1 MTELQPLIG
10 RADACDRIL
19 QACERTMKGSGEVL
33 IVRAEPGMGK
43 SELLTW
49 IQDACK
55 ATLPD
60 LTVLRVDCRPPI
72 GSFHAGGIQP
82 LQPFGHAIEQMYI
95 HSGAA
100 AKKRLALNIGMSV
113 LASIPIAG
121 DLFYAVKAISQDV
134 SEYKRET
141 SALQQKKRAAIE
153 ECIGT
158 LTAIAERQP
167 YVLLVDDGHWADS
180 QSVEVLRALVDLSHR
195 LPLLLV
201 WTVTSTVSQRIN
213 PTLTSLMHT
222 PSIADHTIG
231 LQALS
236 LAESS
241 AIVHALAPSHDV
253 TEPVLA
259 RLHDRTAGIPGIL
272 VEYVKYLERNGDFS
286 DDLAVTIGEHPN
298 TDVVLQEIPEADAV
312 ILSLCAAEGQEFTAF
327 MISALMNT
335 DVLTTVRELRRIQQT
350 TGLIKSLGM
359 RTRYGVKTTTYE
371 FVQSFAYTYF
381 LHRPEYEERKAVH
394 QRISDVLQREFSQTP
409 HDEMR
414 PQLAVFI
421 AAHSA
426 EAGDTATTERMLSMS
441 ADHARA
447 IGADDIRGFIIRD
460 LLPLYGGGVDDEV
473 VALSDAS
480 SAIDRANVDGGGSL
494 TSAMT
499 FAERIRALSN
509 MLIEGRAFDVAEHC
523 SAVLV
528 DVSVSF
534 TTSERVTLLCLGARA
549 FAERDALLDAES
561 NLQRAEQLAAG
572 SPRELCMILNVRATI
587 QQRQGNLESARE
599 LLFVAARHA
608 ESLPMPSR
616 LLTLSNIVLLLRA
629 MNDPGAERYERT
641 VRKLTTELSW
651 NALRTDLR
659 L

>member
-1 MTELQPLIG
+1 MTEIRPLIG

-19 QACERTMKGSGEVL
+19 QACARTTKGSGDVL

-43 SELLTW
+43 SAVLSW
-49 IQDACK
+49 VQDACK

-82 LQPFGHAIEQMYI
+82 LQPFGHAIEQMYL

-141 SALQQKKRAAIE
+141 SALQQKKRAAVD
-153 ECIGT
+153 ECIET
-158 LTAIAERQP
+158 LTSIAERQP

-195 LPLLLV
+195 LPMLLV
-201 WTVTSTVSQRIN
+201 WTVTSTVAQRIN

-222 PSIADHTIG
+222 PAISEHIIG
-231 LQALS
+231 LQSLS
-236 LAESS
+236 LEDST
-241 AIVHALAPSHDV
+241 AIVHELAPSHDV
-253 TEPVLA
+253 AAPVLA

-272 VEYVKYLERNGDFS
+272 VEYVKYLERTGDFS

-298 TDVVLQEIPEADAV
+298 TDVVLQEIPEEDSV

-327 MISALMNT
+327 MISSLMNT
-335 DVLTTVRELRRIQQT
+335 DVLTTVKELRRLQQQ

-371 FVQSFAYTYF
+371 FAQSFAYTYF

-394 QRISDVLQREFSQTP
+394 QRITDVLQKEFAQTP

-414 PQLAVFI
+414 SQLAVFI

-426 EAGDTATTERMLSMS
+426 EAEDLATTERMLAMS
-441 ADHARA
+441 ADHARSV
-447 IGADDIRGFIIRD
+447 GADDIRGFIIRD
-460 LLPLYGGGVDDEV
+460 LLPMYGGGTENAVTVTTDAATVE
-473 VALSDAS
+473 LSDGL
-480 SAIDRANVDGGGSL
+480 DGGGTLS
-494 TSAMT
+494 SAMS
-499 FAERIRALSN
+499 FADRIRVLSN
-509 MLIEGRAFDVAEHC
+509 MLIDGRAFDVAEHC
-523 SAVLV
+523 SAILV
-528 DVSVSF
+528 DANVPF

-549 FAERDALLDAES
+549 FAERDALLDAET

-587 QQRQGNLESARE
+587 QQRQGDLEAARE

-629 MNDPGAERYERT
+629 MNDPGAERYERV

-651 NALRTDLR
+651 NALRADLR